1 MRCIYCDRDSKYKDR
16 ESGHCPSCHK
26 PFAFEPRRGAPITDV
41 AFKRAID
48 AVSADGHVRWGVEHL
63 YYDVCRRI
71 ARARHRKP
79 QLRIIFGALT
89 VIVLGA
95 VVKGVWSVAIA
106 FGVAWIV
113 IGIMAFKPRR
123 RTVPLSRKDFDDMW
137 ARWQQ
142 VHPDRPKGMIVRQ
155 PPKPRTRPVEA
166 DVPLYSFDRAVI
178 CDRARTVD
186 LLLANNFHFENNCA
200 VLSIEGYPPGP
211 FGTVRTMLK
220 RNPRLQ
226 VFALHDATPAG
237 CRLAHRLATD
247 PEWFAGQAHV
257 VDVGLR
263 PAQARGFRG
272 VLLPAH
278 RTPVEPGQGID
289 VSEAKWL
296 SVYALELAAIRPEQ
310 VLKRLYRAVNKRA
323 TPDGDGGS
331 AEGGGGSSGS
341 RDAAVASMAAH
352 EGAFGGAG
360 AQSGWGDGVSVD
372 SDSFSSDAG
381 DADGDG
387 DGSG

>member
-1 MRCIYCDRDSKYKDR
+1 VRCIYCDHDSKYKDR
-16 ESGHCPSCHK
+16 ESGHCPICHK
-26 PFAFEPRRGAPITDV
+26 PFAFEPRKGAPITDV
-41 AFKRAID
+41 GFKRAIE

-71 ARARHRKP
+71 ARGRRP
-79 QLRIIFGALT
+79 RPVTLIVFGVLT
-89 VIVLGA
+89 ILVLGTVA
-95 VVKGVWSVAIA
+95 KGVWPVAVV
-106 FGVAWIV
+106 FGVAWI
-113 IGIMAFKPRR
+113 ILGIVFFRPRP
-123 RTVPLSRKDFDDMW
+123 RTLRLSRKDFDDMW
-137 ARWQQ
+137 ARWQR
-142 VHPDRPKGMIVRQ
+142 VHPGPPKGLIVRQ
-155 PPKPRTRPVEA
+155 AAKPRTRPVEA

-211 FGTVRTMLK
+211 FETVRTMLR
-220 RNPRLQ
+220 RNLRLH

-247 PEWFAGQAHV
+247 PEWFAGQGRV
-257 VDVGLR
+257 IDVGLR
-263 PAQARGFRG
+263 PGQARSFRG

-278 RTPVEPGQGID
+278 GAAVPSGDGID

-323 TPDGDGGS
+323 TDSGDGSSGN
-331 AEGGGGSSGS
+331 GGGSSRS
-341 RDAAVASMAAH
+341 DARDAAIAGMAAH

-360 AQSGWGDGVSVD
+360 AQSGWDVD
-372 SDSFSSDAG
+372 SDSFSGDAA